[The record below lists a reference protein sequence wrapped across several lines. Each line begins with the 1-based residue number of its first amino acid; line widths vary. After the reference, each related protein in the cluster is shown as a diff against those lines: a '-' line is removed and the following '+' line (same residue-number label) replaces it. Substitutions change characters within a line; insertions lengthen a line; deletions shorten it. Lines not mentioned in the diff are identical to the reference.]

1 MKILLVNNFFYPRV
15 GGSSTV
21 VAQLAENLS
30 RNGHSVLVLTGQYLN
45 APIFEEKDGYKI
57 YRLPTWVLPESKF
70 TLNFDINFAIKL
82 GNYRKLKLVI
92 DDFKPDVI
100 HCHGQFLDLT
110 WKALKYA
117 HRNNVPSILTL
128 HTRLVNPGWFLNYLL
143 YLLDKMIVKPIMIL
157 RSPTRVV
164 IIDKTFKDYAK
175 SRYGIAEEEMIYIP
189 VGVDMEKFLGVE
201 GEPSLGKSQK
211 LILSVGHV
219 IPVRNRLAL
228 VNALPAILKAHPDAK
243 LRILGNVYQH
253 DFLRVAKEIGVDH
266 AIETPGA
273 VPSSDIP
280 KELSMAAI
288 EIHDI
293 QGYGISIA
301 SLEAMAM
308 GVPCVMATDNDYFPH
323 APMKPGFHYIQV
335 SPQNSLEISDAVIEA
350 LSDPVKTI
358 EIGRHGSR
366 YVREKF
372 DIQDI
377 VKKHE
382 AGYISIL
389 NSQSLS

>member
-57 YRLPTWVLPESKF
+57 HRLPTWILPESKF

-82 GNYRKLKLVI
+82 GNYRRLKLVI

-100 HCHGQFLDLT
+100 HCHGQFLDLS

-117 HRNNVPSILTL
+117 HQNNVPSILTL
-128 HTRLVNPGWFLNYLL
+128 HTRLVNPGWFFNHLL
-143 YLLDKMIVKPIMIL
+143 YFLDKMIVKPIMIL
-157 RSPTRVV
+157 RSPTKVV
-164 IIDKTFKDYAK
+164 IIDKAFKEYAR
-175 SRYGIAEEEMIYIP
+175 SRYGFAEEKMIYIP
-189 VGVDMEKFLGVE
+189 VGVDMEKFISIEMESDL
-201 GEPSLGKSQK
+201 SKSEK

-228 VNALPAILKAHPDAK
+228 VNALPAILKAHPEAK
-243 LRILGNVYQH
+243 LRILGNIYQH
-253 DFLRVAKEIGVDH
+253 DFLQLAKEIGVDH
-266 AIETPGA
+266 AVETPGA
-273 VPSSDIP
+273 IPSSDIP
-280 KELSMAAI
+280 KELSKAAI

-308 GVPCVMATDNDYFPH
+308 GVPCLMAIDIHTFPH
-323 APMKPGFHYIQV
+323 APMKPGFHFIQV
-335 SPQNSLEISDAVIEA
+335 SAENSLEISAAVIEA
-350 LSDPVKTI
+350 LSDPVKTNK
-358 EIGRHGSR
+358 IGQQGSR
-366 YVREKF
+366 FVREKF
-372 DIQDI
+372 DIKDI

-389 NSQSLS
+389 G

>member
-57 YRLPTWVLPESKF
+57 HRLPTWILPESKF

-82 GNYRKLKLVI
+82 GNYRRLKLVI

-100 HCHGQFLDLT
+100 HCHGQFLDLS

-117 HRNNVPSILTL
+117 HQNNVPSILTL
-128 HTRLVNPGWFLNYLL
+128 HTRLVNPGWFFNHLL
-143 YLLDKMIVKPIMIL
+143 YFLDKMIVKPIMIL
-157 RSPTRVV
+157 RSPTKVV
-164 IIDKTFKDYAK
+164 IIDKAFKDYAR
-175 SRYGIAEEEMIYIP
+175 SRYGFAEEEMIYIP
-189 VGVDMEKFLGVE
+189 VGVDMEKFISIEMESDL
-201 GEPSLGKSQK
+201 SKSEK

-228 VNALPAILKAHPDAK
+228 VNALPAILKAHPEAK
-243 LRILGNVYQH
+243 LRILGNIYQH
-253 DFLRVAKEIGVDH
+253 DFLQLAKEIGVDH
-266 AIETPGA
+266 AVETPGA
-273 VPSSDIP
+273 IPSSDIP
-280 KELSMAAI
+280 KELSKAAI

-308 GVPCVMATDNDYFPH
+308 GVPCLMAIDIHTFPH
-323 APMKPGFHYIQV
+323 APMKPGFHFIQV
-335 SPQNSLEISDAVIEA
+335 SAENSLEISAAVIEA
-350 LSDPVKTI
+350 LSDPVKTNK
-358 EIGRHGSR
+358 IGQQGSR
-366 YVREKF
+366 FVREKF
-372 DIQDI
+372 DIKDI

-389 NSQSLS
+389 G

>member
-57 YRLPTWVLPESKF
+57 HRLPTWVLPESKF
-70 TLNFDINFAIKL
+70 TLNFDINFAIKI

-92 DDFKPDVI
+92 DEFKPDVI
-100 HCHGQFLDLT
+100 HCHGQFLDLS

-117 HRNNVPSILTL
+117 HQNNVPSILTL
-128 HTRLVNPGWFLNYLL
+128 HTRLVNPGWFLNFLL
-143 YLLDKMIVKPIMIL
+143 YVLDKLIVKPIIIF
-157 RSPTRVV
+157 RSPTKVV
-164 IIDKTFKDYAK
+164 IIDKTFKEYARL
-175 SRYGIAEEEMIYIP
+175 RYGIAEEKMIYIP
-189 VGVDMEKFLGVE
+189 VGVDMDKFTRIETEFSVD
-201 GEPSLGKSQK
+201 KNQK

-228 VNALPAILKAHPDAK
+228 VKALPAILKAHPEAK

-253 DFLRVAKEIGVDH
+253 DFLQLANELGVDY

-273 VPSSDIP
+273 IPSSDIP
-280 KELSMAAI
+280 KELSKAAI

-308 GVPCVMATDNDYFPH
+308 GVPCLMATDIDYFPH
-323 APMKPGFHYIQV
+323 APMKPGYHFVQI
-335 SPQNSLEISDAVIEA
+335 SPQNTLEISAAIIEA
-350 LSDPVKTI
+350 LSDPVKTKK
-358 EIGRHGSR
+358 IGEQGSR

-372 DIQDI
+372 DLKDI

-382 AGYISIL
+382 AGYLSIL
-389 NSQSLS
+389 D